1 VVKIEDI
8 EWHDQLLT
16 SVKIDRYKPGHND
29 SIELNVLVDDS
40 EMVLTF
46 TDVYFADLKLN
57 FGIIA
62 EETIRYAIVK
72 DDDSEIFNIKK
83 EWKNVGVYLDDLF
96 CFEINTNSTNSLI
109 KIFALSY
116 TLKKANVLS

>member
-40 EMVLTF
+40 EIVLTF

-62 EETIRYAIVK
+62 EETIRYAIIK
-72 DDDSEIFNIKK
+72 EDDSEIFNIKK
-83 EWKNVGVYLDDLF
+83 EWRNVGVYLDDLF

>member
-16 SVKIDRYKPGHND
+16 SVKIDRYKPGYND